1 VKGGLAVG
9 QGVAEFSFEA
19 QTTIVLVLP
28 EGASPQRFEATLP
41 GPAGETLFV
50 SVKALMYHGLLR
62 LGRYDTPLDGEI
74 SLIDA
79 KKDDPGRGEW
89 RRGDPYSSQAMQ
101 EMLRNLNVNPMQG
114 MLRNL
119 NVNPM
124 QGMLRNLNVNPMQ
137 GMLRN
142 LNVNPMQEM
151 PENQSGGAEPDPD
164 DGNGEGP
171 ANTEP

>member
-1 VKGGLAVG
+1 M
-9 QGVAEFSFEA
+9 AEFSFEA